1 MATPQTF
8 KAIDSTAADPSQ
20 PGTTTAAQVS
30 TAHLQMARQNNRYLI
45 EWRGPTTTFAWPFL
59 EPVSPEEDPPIYPF
73 PRIAFATWA
82 CFGPFRYYVPDLS
95 DDAISEVDI
104 DLFCTVS
111 AADVRLAA
119 FSLQG
124 NRGQAPAS
132 DWLDANSQIIA
143 NGTSGRVSISGVKVR
158 GGWNDI
164 FLCEQ
169 SEPDSWSVPIELWTF
184 TDNFGTY
191 PRIIAFG
198 GDLSADA
205 PPLLNGNVPFVAVRC
220 GVVMADK
227 DAQFTATTPFTVAYS
242 GINATGDGVD
252 FVYLAEMVDMSQV
265 PTSISIN
272 DYANNAAFYWARLG
286 ILELYSLSITPY
298 ASHPDKVNDPMLRWY
313 QLTGSNVAD
322 IYWQASRL
330 NDLRQTQVGSA
341 KVPEQEFVTWPGSWF
356 IERFNDTART
366 TLVRDVALTVL
377 TEQPTE
383 AAGDVSIEVSL
394 PAMLL
399 DPAEFRPDAYQ
410 PPSGF
415 LDVIVELFDLTAG
428 VVVETATLPSVSITP
443 RLSLERTIDAT
454 PASFYWLRKMFE
466 QRREAAWHL
475 QAPNGQPWS
484 HDMAVSLASASST
497 MTPITARLPLSTA
510 TWASLRTSGHIYS
523 VRVSFSDNLT
533 GSTGAILAVGP
544 LTARIDWGRR

>member
-1 MATPQTF
+1 MGNPQKF
-8 KAIDSTAADPSQ
+8 QAIDSTAADPSQ

-30 TAHLQMARQNNRYLI
+30 TAHLQIARQNNRYLI
-45 EWRGPTTTFAWPFL
+45 EWRGPTLTFTWPNNL
-59 EPVSPEEDPPIYPF
+59 DPEEAETFYGF
-73 PRIAFATWA
+73 PRLAYATWA

-95 DDAISEVDI
+95 DDAISIVDV
-104 DLFCTVS
+104 DLFCSVTVR
-111 AADVRLAA
+111 DIRLAV

-124 NRGQAPAS
+124 NRGQPPS
-132 DWLDANSQIIA
+132 SEWLDANSQIVT
-143 NGTSGRVSISGVKVR
+143 NGTSGRVTISGVKVR
-158 GGWNDI
+158 AGWNDI
-164 FLCEQ
+164 YIVEESPCDWNANL
-169 SEPDSWSVPIELWTF
+169 PTTLWTF

-205 PPLLNGNVPFVAVRC
+205 PPLLNGNVPFVAVRA
-220 GVVMADK
+220 GTLMADK
-227 DAQFTATTPFTVAYS
+227 DAQFSATTPFTVAYS
-242 GINATGDGVD
+242 GVNSDGDGVD
-252 FVYLAEMVDMSQV
+252 FIYLAEVTDLSQI
-265 PTSISIN
+265 PTSCGLN
-272 DYANNAAFYWARLG
+272 DYGRGVFYWAEMG
-286 ILELYSLSITPY
+286 VLELYSLSITPY

-341 KVPEQEFVTWPGSWF
+341 KSPEQELITWPGSWR
-356 IERFNDTART
+356 IELFDDVARIA
-366 TLVRDVALTVL
+366 LVRDVALTVL

-415 LDVIVELFDLTAG
+415 LDVIIELFDLTSG
-428 VVVETATLPSVSITP
+428 VVVETATLPSVNITP
-443 RLSLERTIDAT
+443 RLSLARTIDAT
-454 PASFYWLRKMFE
+454 PSSFYWLRKMWE
-466 QRREAAWHL
+466 QRSEVAWHL

-484 HDMAVSLASASST
+484 HDMTVSLASASST

-523 VRVSFSDNLT
+523 VRVSFSDNLS